1 MAYDVGDGGTDVTTD
16 VFRRST
22 RDEETGLKTRPYF
35 QRVLEH
41 ELRRAHRYGRP
52 VSLVRIQ
59 IESLPPQ
66 NFAAQ
71 RQAAIGQLSA
81 LFAAGIRDADIAVR
95 LGERDF
101 AVVLPEI
108 AGKAA
113 IGYAQR
119 VVAELGHMGLPA
131 HAGVAPFDTGHESP
145 VQMLARAEHA
155 LAGARA
161 GSHRVVMT
169 TRA

>member
-1 MAYDVGDGGTDVTTD
+1 MDVTTD
-16 VFRRST
+16 VFHRST

-52 VSLVRIQ
+52 VSLVRIEL
-59 IESLPPQ
+59 ESIPPQ

-71 RQAAIGQLSA
+71 RKAAIGQLSA
-81 LFAAGIRDADIAVR
+81 LFAAGIREADIAVR

-108 AGKAA
+108 AGAAA
-113 IGYAQR
+113 IGYARR
-119 VVAELGHMGLPA
+119 VVAELGRMGLPA
-131 HAGVAPFDTGHESP
+131 YAGVAPFDTGAESP
-145 VQMLARAEHA
+145 AHMLARAEHA
-155 LAGARA
+155 LVKACG